1 MAMINWN
8 WVSPE
13 MAANS
18 VKTINDAANTNYEE
32 NQKRQANAIAA
43 SHIDA
48 SGNLTGGYYKAAAD
62 AGLGFDKIKQA
73 ADYYTGQ
80 NAQNAQNVM
89 NYNVI
94 KQGGGD
100 PGTTRSKTGLAA
112 IYEQPPVAQPT
123 TVQQPT
129 ASPHTGPLSANH
141 SRLDDVAEWLKSIFS
156 PGGDKN
162 TDDSSKE
169 TVPSADN
176 KPDLVMPDDGSTSK
190 NYAYITP
197 DNELFK
203 SKARMP
209 WMDASG
215 HYTDRTPPQPADTTG
230 FTTPDMVQSGSG
242 YKASESG
249 VSGQGQDTTGA
260 TVVADPNSLTDPQ
273 YLSPSQ
279 PETAPADSEF
289 VTQAPVAQT
298 AQTPPSVPPAAQT
311 TAAQAPSQPQPAGN
325 DQPWFYN
332 SYDAWKS
339 PFKQI
344 GEDQS
349 AGSPSVPDADKQL
362 MQWEVKDDGSNL
374 YRQYSSALNQY
385 LNSVGFSTSG
395 SDKTTSDTA
404 TRYLQ
409 SVYTNTL
416 LSNTP
421 AGVNPYVILKDPKN
435 PGAGLSEYGEQMVK
449 NTQQGKI
456 AEGKARE
463 AVLQAKAALS
473 GIADK
478 YGVQNAQEKEL
489 QVGDG
494 RMLYDKSKREN
505 VAILKMVKADV
516 PALQKQVK
524 AAGDIVSLQMLLP
537 QVAKASGQSMGGV
550 QPTEFNIAEVYKG
563 AFPELDKVT
572 AARIAV
578 ATAQGIRTGNFSKAT
593 AALDGLVKSYDT
605 DTLKARLS
613 NMLDLANKNADIGL
627 KTYTYGGSKVREIQ
641 NDKDSGAVTP
651 ATEPAAAPAAAP
663 VATPKGSWY
672 NTAGSN
678 SFTGTKTTQNGGNVH
693 YWVTARDVDG
703 NATEATDPIGG
714 KYTIKDAG
722 TGVHLI
728 PVQAP
733 TPTPAR
739 GTKHGSRPKP
749 VARPHK
755 DGDTWSDAH
764 YTYKM
769 IKGQQYRKAR

>member
-1 MAMINWN
+1 MALINWN

-18 VKTINDAANTNYEE
+18 VKSINDAANANYEE

-43 SHIDA
+43 QHIDVN
-48 SGNLTGGYYKAAAD
+48 GNITPGYYKAAAD

-73 ADYYTGQ
+73 AEYYTGQ
-80 NAQNAQNVM
+80 NAQNAQNVT
-89 NYNVI
+89 NYNVV
-94 KQGGGD
+94 KQLGGD
-100 PGTTRSKTGLAA
+100 PGATRSKTGLAA
-112 IYEQPPVAQPT
+112 VTQNQGA
-123 TVQQPT
+123 VQQPT
-129 ASPHTGPLSANH
+129 ATPQTGPLSANH

-156 PGGDKN
+156 PGGDKKA
-162 TDDSSKE
+162 DDSSKE

-176 KPDLVMPDDGSTSK
+176 KSDLVMPDDGSTSK

-197 DNELFK
+197 DNELFE
-203 SKARMP
+203 SKIRMP

-215 HYTDRTPPQPADTTG
+215 YYTDRTPPKPTDTTG

-249 VSGQGQDTTGA
+249 VSGQGQDATEA
-260 TVVADPNSLTDPQ
+260 TVMTDPNSLTDPQ

-298 AQTPPSVPPAAQT
+298 APTPSSVPPAAQT
-311 TAAQAPSQPQPAGN
+311 TVVQAPSQPQPAGN

-332 SYDAWKS
+332 SYDSWKS

-349 AGSPSVPDADKQL
+349 GGASNVPDADKQL

-374 YRQYSSALNQY
+374 YRQYSSALDQY
-385 LNSVGFSTSG
+385 LNSVGFSKSG

-489 QVGDG
+489 QVGDDT
-494 RMLYDKSKREN
+494 MLYDKSKRDN

-516 PALQKQVK
+516 PELQKQVK

-550 QPTEFNIAEVYKG
+550 QPTVFNIAEVYKG

-578 ATAQGIRTGNFSKAT
+578 ATIQALRTRDFSKAT

-613 NMLDLANKNADIGL
+613 NMLDLANKNAGIGL
-627 KTYTYGGSKVREIQ
+627 KTYTYGGTKVSGIQ

-651 ATEPAAAPAAAP
+651 ATEPAPAPA
-663 VATPKGSWY
+663 ATPKGSWY
-672 NTAGSN
+672 STAGSN
-678 SFTGTKTTQNGGNVH
+678 SFTGTKTTKNGGNVH
-693 YWVTARDVDG
+693 YWVTARDANG

-714 KYTIKDAG
+714 KYIIKDEG
-722 TGVHLI
+722 NGVSLY

-733 TPTPAR
+733 AQTPTAGRSGPR
-739 GTKHGSRPKP
+739 RSGPLSG
-749 VARPHK
+749 
-755 DGDTWSDAH
+755 
-764 YTYKM
+764 
-769 IKGQQYRKAR
+769 RKF

>member
-43 SHIDA
+43 QHIDA
-48 SGNLTGGYYKAAAD
+48 NGNLTGGYYKAAAD

-80 NAQNAQNVM
+80 NAQNAQNVT

-94 KQGGGD
+94 KQLGGD
-100 PGTTRSKTGLAA
+100 PGTTKSSTGLAA
-112 IYEQPPVAQPT
+112 IY
-123 TVQQPT
+123 QQPT
-129 ASPHTGPLSANH
+129 ASPQTGPLSANH
-141 SRLDDVAEWLKSIFS
+141 SWMDEAARWLKSVFS
-156 PGGDKN
+156 LGGDKKP
-162 TDDSSKE
+162 DDSSKE
-169 TVPSADN
+169 IIPSTDG
-176 KPDLVMPDDGSTSK
+176 KPDSVVVPVTDDGISK
-190 NYAYITP
+190 NFSYITP
-197 DNELFK
+197 DNELFQ
-203 SKARMP
+203 SKNRMP
-209 WMDASG
+209 WMDANG
-215 HYTDRTPPQPADTTG
+215 YYTQRAPESTDTTG
-230 FTTPDMVQSGSG
+230 FTTQDMVSSGTG
-242 YKASESG
+242 YKAGDTE
-249 VSGQGQDTTGA
+249 VIGQGQTGGGGGLA
-260 TVVADPNSLTDPQ
+260 IDPNSLADQQ

-289 VTQAPVAQT
+289 TAKAPVTPEAQTPSSVPPVAQT
-298 AQTPPSVPPAAQT
+298 TP
-311 TAAQAPSQPQPAGN
+311 AQAPSQPQPAGG

-339 PFKQI
+339 PFDKL
-344 GEDQS
+344 GGSGS

-374 YRQYSSALNQY
+374 YRQYSSALDQY
-385 LNSVGFSTSG
+385 LNGVGFSKSG
-395 SDKTTSDTA
+395 SDKNISDVA

-416 LSNTP
+416 LSNAP

-435 PGAGLSEYGEQMVK
+435 PGAGLSEYGEQMMK

-463 AVLQAKAALS
+463 AVLQAKASLS

-478 YGVQNAQEKEL
+478 YGVQNTQEKEL

-494 RMLYDKSKREN
+494 TMLYDKSKREN
-505 VAILKMVKADV
+505 VGILKMVKADV
-516 PALQKQVK
+516 PVLQKQVQS
-524 AAGDIVSLQMLLP
+524 AGDIVSLQMLLP

-550 QPTEFNIAEVYKG
+550 QPTEFNIAEVYRG

-578 ATAQGIRTGNFSKAT
+578 ATLQGLRTADFSKAT

-605 DTLKARLS
+605 DTLKARLK
-613 NMLDLANKNADIGL
+613 NMLELANKNADIGL
-627 KTYTYGGSKVREIQ
+627 KTYTYGTKTKAAIQ

-651 ATEPAAAPAAAP
+651 ADEPPPTPAP
-663 VATPKGSWY
+663 KDSWY
-672 NTAGSN
+672 NTTGVN
-678 SFTGTKTTQNGGNVH
+678 TFTGTKTTQSGGNVH
-693 YWVTARDVDG
+693 YWVTARDANG

-722 TGVHLI
+722 NGVHLI
-728 PVQAP
+728 PVVAP
-733 TPTPAR
+733 TPKPA
-739 GTKHGSRPKP
+739 GGRPGG
-749 VARPHK
+749 RPSGKVHRE
-755 DGDTWSDAH
+755 GDTWSEGGH
-764 YTYKM
+764 SYM
-769 IKGQQYRKAR
+769 MWHGRVIIKKGR